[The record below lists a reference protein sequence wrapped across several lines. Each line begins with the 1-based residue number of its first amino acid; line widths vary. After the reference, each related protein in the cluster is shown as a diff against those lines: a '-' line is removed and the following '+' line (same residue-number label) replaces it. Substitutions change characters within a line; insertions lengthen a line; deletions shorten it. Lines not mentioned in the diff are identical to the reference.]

1 MAITS
6 TAIGSTDTV
15 VLLVPSGKVY
25 AILTIMVCNTEPANP
40 IHLEHGESQFDM
52 HFIASG
58 GAKSNTNM
66 VINDLILPA
75 GETFTFDSEK
85 VVLEAGDKIVML
97 GASPTVLSAT
107 VSFLEV

>member
-1 MAITS
+1 MAIAS
-6 TAIGSTDTV
+6 TAIGSTDTDI
-15 VLLVPSGKVY
+15 LTVPAGKTY

-52 HFIASG
+52 HFVPNG

-85 VVLEAGDKIVML
+85 VVLEAGDKITML

>member
-1 MAITS
+1 MAIQS
-6 TAIGSTDTV
+6 TAIGSTDTDI
-15 VLLVPSGKVY
+15 LTVPAGKTY
-25 AILTIMVCNTEPANP
+25 AVLTIMVCNTEPANP

-52 HFIASG
+52 HLIPNG

-66 VINDLILPA
+66 VINDLVLPA

-85 VVLEAGDKIVML
+85 VVLAAGDKITML

>member
-6 TAIGSTDTV
+6 TAIGSTDTN
-15 VLLVPSGKVY
+15 VLLVPAGKTY
-25 AILTIMVCNTEPANP
+25 AVLTIMVCNTEATNP
-40 IHLEHGESQFDM
+40 LHLEHGETMFDM

-58 GAKSNTNM
+58 SAKGNANM
-66 VINDLILPA
+66 VINDLSLPA

-85 VVLEAGDKIVML
+85 VVLDAGDKIVMISQ
-97 GASPTVLSAT
+97 SPTNLSAT